1 MNQQDAMRLVEQA
14 LAKTLEEAK
23 NPGGGRKEFSL
34 AMDTDLI
41 KEGILDSL
49 DSMVFILE
57 LAEKSG
63 KSFPEDDLVE
73 GGFFQVGH
81 LVQFLTAS

>member
-1 MNQQDAMRLVEQA
+1 MNQQDALKLIEQA

-23 NPGGGRKEFSL
+23 NPEGRRKEFSL
-34 AMDTDLI
+34 SMETDLV
-41 KEGILDSL
+41 KEEILDSL

-73 GGFFQVGH
+73 QGFFKVGR
-81 LVQFLTAS
+81 LVEFLTTR